1 MEAAK
6 LRFGLH
12 RSCDPREMRH
22 RPAAAR
28 QHHRR
33 RYLANLVVCYW
44 PSHCR
49 PKRRA
54 RPEGRQFNGPHF
66 FLNELYVGHDF
77 HDARALLLGWREQI
91 PGLRAGRWSPKKGI
105 NRGRLSAI
113 PRDLAWA
120 CQERLAGTQNCVGP
134 TPPDPSDRLLV
145 CPTASCSRISLIRYA
160 TDTASFG
167 RGPLRGEL
175 A

>member
-91 PGLRAGRWSPKKGI
+91 PGLRAGRWSPRKALI
-105 NRGRLSAI
+105 ATAYLQFRETWRGPARSAWQALRTVSDRH
-113 PRDLAWA
+113 P
-120 CQERLAGTQNCVGP
+120 P
-134 TPPDPSDRLLV
+134 TPVTVSWCVRQHHAVGLV
-145 CPTASCSRISLIRYA
+145 
-160 TDTASFG
+160 
-167 RGPLRGEL
+167 
-175 A
+175 